1 MFGFKAVNDYN
12 QILFSDSS
20 YVLEFV
26 AKATWVRRYDI
37 QAVGGTNT
45 RFLNIFSEVKSHP
58 FYVIN
63 EYNVNIPNTE
73 LLAFSHVTFPSYTA
87 ILYQTAINSTT
98 TRLLVVGQLYEQPQ
112 VYCFRKIVGS
122 SGGYGIR
129 VFDAAGAETFS
140 TNTRTLIPRA
150 ASDIPVTASPW
161 FVQTYSVNN
170 SYSFAVNGGNQNTE
184 YYYDI
189 GLINATTTI
198 AKPAINFHSQMSSVV
213 YDGGGS
219 NSFKVYAEPGVR
231 YNPST
236 QTMQLQH
243 GVTSST
249 VVLTN
254 APEVRVPAH
263 NVFTMVIDGAYY
275 D

>member
-37 QAVGGTNT
+37 QTAGGTNT
-45 RFLNIFSEVKSHP
+45 RFLNIFSEIKCHP
-58 FYVIN
+58 LYIIN
-63 EYNVNIPNTE
+63 EYTINIPNTD

-122 SGGYGIR
+122 SGGYGIK

-150 ASDIPVTASPW
+150 ASNISVTASPW
-161 FVQTYSVNN
+161 FVKRYSVNN
-170 SYSFAVNGGNQNTE
+170 SYYFAANNGNENLE
-184 YYYDI
+184 AYYDNALI
-189 GLINATTTI
+189 GPATAI
-198 AKPAINFHSQMSSVV
+198 AKPAINFHSQMSAVV
-213 YDGGGS
+213 FGGGGT
-219 NSFKVYAEPGVR
+219 NSIKVFCEPGVR
-231 YNPST
+231 YNSSS
-236 QTMQLQH
+236 QTLQLQH
-243 GVTSST
+243 GVGSGQTSIP
-249 VVLTN
+249 N